1 MGIKQYLSAE
11 CADFYSHWVNAVTR
25 IFSDLRSSSRRLDI
39 EGWVGGTLTEYYSAE
54 RSASNSG
61 VVGVSERI
69 YSLKLPPM
77 PSARGGHWR
86 HKLDWRRSGS

>member
-1 MGIKQYLSAE
+1 
-11 CADFYSHWVNAVTR
+11 
-25 IFSDLRSSSRRLDI
+25 LDI

-69 YSLKLPPM
+69 YRLKIAANALR
-77 PSARGGHWR
+77 ARR
-86 HKLDWRRSGS
+86 ALAA